1 MLAGNLGID
10 GSFHSLHFASPAL
23 LDRASS
29 SYFCAVASAKLS
41 EHTFTQGT
49 VGQTDRQSRSP
60 SADSTFSRAG
70 AALPGRVTGFL
81 HTRSHCLLFLWDK
94 LIFFYTRLISL
105 PSFENVA
112 SSVCHKIHAFDSFYG
127 IFLEKEK
134 QSYDLRIKLYIF
146 HTTHDL
152 HEY

>member
-49 VGQTDRQSRSP
+49 VVQTDSP
-60 SADSTFSRAG
+60 GHPAPTAHSPEREQLSQDVLPVSCTLTLTACFFSG
-70 AALPGRVTGFL
+70 
-81 HTRSHCLLFLWDK
+81 
-94 LIFFYTRLISL
+94 IS
-105 PSFENVA
+105 
-112 SSVCHKIHAFDSFYG
+112 
-127 IFLEKEK
+127 
-134 QSYDLRIKLYIF
+134 
-146 HTTHDL
+146 
-152 HEY
+152 